1 MINVDVIVV
10 KVKEVLMFLKRN
22 DRVYIFKFIY
32 FLVFRQRI
40 INIDILKEVIN
51 SFDIV
56 LMK

>member
-22 DRVYIFKFIY
+22 DRVYIFKVIY

>member
-10 KVKEVLMFLKRN
+10 KVKEVLMFLRRN

>member
-10 KVKEVLMFLKRN
+10 KVKEVLMFVRRN

>member
-10 KVKEVLMFLKRN
+10 KVKEVLMFLRRN
-22 DRVYIFKFIY
+22 DRVYIIKFIY